1 MQLQIKGKIFAIA
14 RKEYEGEVTE
24 KIQFLN
30 QLDNGG
36 AEIVEVKML
45 ETDQVKQNDQVI
57 IPVKVTSYNGK
68 LFYSQVD
75 KIIKAS

>member
-14 RKEYEGEVTE
+14 KKEYEGEVTE
-24 KIQFLN
+24 KVQFLN

-36 AEIVEVKML
+36 AEIVEVKMNQ
-45 ETDQVKQNDQVI
+45 TDQAKQNDQVT

-68 LFYSQVD
+68 LFYSQID